1 MFLVKKIS
9 VVIVVLICFLACS
22 QESFIKLQKKAQE
35 QENDGS
41 KRPSYVDSD
50 YEVFSE
56 TIFLQ
61 NMVYQPIE
69 ERNAFFQLTKDGD
82 DSFNPETSVILL
94 NEPSDNNEKNPPLY
108 QNDPNNNAN
117 NEKNP
122 PLYQNDPNNNAN
134 NEKNPPLYQNDPNN
148 NANNEKSPFLYKPKR
163 KAKNPKLIEYSQQ
176 DFYPLKN
183 GDIMMSKEGDQWL
196 IEIKSKALKRFLKDQ
211 NDKDRQIQTFTFNDT
226 KTQIAQ
232 FKGKISSYV
241 YTTNDSDLSLRPFYE
256 SFLLEKKSDDLYMVD
271 KALDAIEVSKCQM
284 VLKKH
289 STDKLDSQHKAISID
304 LDFKKERF
312 KSDTELFLECQ
323 S

>member
-1 MFLVKKIS
+1 MFLVKKIG
-9 VVIVVLICFLACS
+9 VVVVVLIGFLACS
-22 QESFIKLQKKAQE
+22 QERFIQLQKKAQE

-61 NMVYQPIE
+61 NMVHQPIK
-69 ERNAFFQLTKDGD
+69 ERDAFAQLTKDGD

-94 NEPSDNNEKNPPLY
+94 DEPSDNDTKSPPLN
-108 QNDPNNNAN
+108 QNESNNNTAN
-117 NEKNP
+117 NDTKN
-122 PLYQNDPNNNAN
+122 
-134 NEKNPPLYQNDPNN
+134 
-148 NANNEKSPFLYKPKR
+148 PFLYKPKR
-163 KAKNPKLIEYSQQ
+163 KTKDPKLIEYSQQ
-176 DFYPLKN
+176 NFYPLKD
-183 GDIMMSKEGDQWL
+183 GDIVMSKEGDQWL

-241 YTTNDSDLSLRPFYE
+241 YTTNNSDLSLRPFYE
-256 SFLLEKKSDDLYMVD
+256 SFLLEKKSDDLYTIGD
-271 KALDAIEVSKCQM
+271 KALDAIEISKCQM

>member
-1 MFLVKKIS
+1 MFLVKKIG
-9 VVIVVLICFLACS
+9 VVVVVLIGFLACS
-22 QESFIKLQKKAQE
+22 QERFIQLQKKAQE

-50 YEVFSE
+50 HEVFSE

-61 NMVYQPIE
+61 NMVHQPIK
-69 ERNAFFQLTKDGD
+69 ERDAFAQLTKDED

-94 NEPSDNNEKNPPLY
+94 NEPSDNDTKNPPLN
-108 QNDPNNNAN
+108 QNESNTNTAN
-117 NEKNP
+117 NDTKN
-122 PLYQNDPNNNAN
+122 
-134 NEKNPPLYQNDPNN
+134 
-148 NANNEKSPFLYKPKR
+148 PFLYKPKR
-163 KAKNPKLIEYSQQ
+163 KTKDPKLIEYSQQ
-176 DFYPLKN
+176 NFYPLKD

-241 YTTNDSDLSLRPFYE
+241 YTTNNSNLSLRPFYE
-256 SFLLEKKSDDLYMVD
+256 SFLLEKKSDDFYTIGD
-271 KALDAIEVSKCQM
+271 KALDAIEIHKCQM

>member
-9 VVIVVLICFLACS
+9 VVIMILICFLACS
-22 QESFIKLQKKAQE
+22 QERFIKLQKKAQE

-41 KRPSYVDSD
+41 QRPSYVDSD

-61 NMVYQPIE
+61 NMVYQPRE
-69 ERNAFFQLTKDGD
+69 ERNAFFQLTKDED
-82 DSFNPETSVILL
+82 NSFNPETSVILL
-94 NEPSDNNEKNPPLY
+94 NEPSDNDTKNPPLN

-122 PLYQNDPNNNAN
+122 
-134 NEKNPPLYQNDPNN
+134 
-148 NANNEKSPFLYKPKR
+148 FLYKPKR
-163 KAKNPKLIEYSQQ
+163 KTKNPKLIEYSQQ
-176 DFYPLKN
+176 NFYPLKD

-241 YTTNDSDLSLRPFYE
+241 YTTNNSDLSLRPFYE
-256 SFLLEKKSDDLYMVD
+256 SFLLEKKSDDLYTIGD
-271 KALDAIEVSKCQM
+271 KALDTIEVSKCQM

>member
-1 MFLVKKIS
+1 MFLVKKIG
-9 VVIVVLICFLACS
+9 VVVVVLMCFLACS
-22 QESFIKLQKKAQE
+22 QERFIQLQKKAQE

-61 NMVYQPIE
+61 NMVYQPAE
-69 ERNAFFQLTKDGD
+69 ERNAFAQLTKNEDN
-82 DSFNPETSVILL
+82 SFNPETSVVLL
-94 NEPSDNNEKNPPLY
+94 NEPSGNDTKNPPLY
-108 QNDPNNNAN
+108 QSESNNNTAN
-117 NEKNP
+117 NDAKN
-122 PLYQNDPNNNAN
+122 
-134 NEKNPPLYQNDPNN
+134 
-148 NANNEKSPFLYKPKR
+148 PFLYKPKR
-163 KAKNPKLIEYSQQ
+163 KTKDPKLIEYSQQ
-176 DFYPLKN
+176 NFYPLKD
-183 GDIMMSKEGDQWL
+183 GDIIVSKEGDQWL

-241 YTTNDSDLSLRPFYE
+241 YTTNNSGLSLRPFYE
-256 SFLLEKKSDDLYMVD
+256 SFPLEKKSGDFYTIGAIGD
-271 KALDAIEVSKCQM
+271 KALDTIEISKCQM

-323 S
+323 N

>member
-1 MFLVKKIS
+1 MFLVKKIG
-9 VVIVVLICFLACS
+9 VVIMILICFLACS
-22 QESFIKLQKKAQE
+22 QERFIKLQKKAQE

-41 KRPSYVDSD
+41 QRPSYVDSD
-50 YEVFSE
+50 HEVFSE

-69 ERNAFFQLTKDGD
+69 ERNAFFQLTNDEDNDPK
-82 DSFNPETSVILL
+82 ETSVILL
-94 NEPSDNNEKNPPLY
+94 NEPSDN
-108 QNDPNNNAN
+108 DT
-117 NEKNP
+117 
-122 PLYQNDPNNNAN
+122 
-134 NEKNPPLYQNDPNN
+134 KNPPLYQNDPNN

-163 KAKNPKLIEYSQQ
+163 KTKNPKLIEYSQQ
-176 DFYPLKN
+176 DFYPLKD
-183 GDIMMSKEGDQWL
+183 GDIVMSKEGDQWL

-271 KALDAIEVSKCQM
+271 KALDAIEISKCQM

>member
-1 MFLVKKIS
+1 MI
-9 VVIVVLICFLACS
+9 LICFLACS
-22 QESFIKLQKKAQE
+22 QERFIKLQKKAQE

-56 TIFLQ
+56 TIFLK

-69 ERNAFFQLTKDGD
+69 ERNAFFQLTKDED

-94 NEPSDNNEKNPPLY
+94 NEPSDNDTKNPPLY
-108 QNDPNNNAN
+108 PNESHNNTNNAN
-117 NEKNP
+117 NDIKN
-122 PLYQNDPNNNAN
+122 
-134 NEKNPPLYQNDPNN
+134 
-148 NANNEKSPFLYKPKR
+148 PFLYKKR
-163 KAKNPKLIEYSQQ
+163 KTKNPKLIEYSQQ

-183 GDIMMSKEGDQWL
+183 GDIVMSKEGDQWL

-256 SFLLEKKSDDLYMVD
+256 SFLLEKKSDDLYTIGD
-271 KALDAIEVSKCQM
+271 KALDAIEISKCQM

>member
-1 MFLVKKIS
+1 MFLVKKIG
-9 VVIVVLICFLACS
+9 VVVVVLIGFLACS
-22 QESFIKLQKKAQE
+22 QERFIQLQKKAQE

-69 ERNAFFQLTKDGD
+69 ERNAFFQLTKDED
-82 DSFNPETSVILL
+82 DFFNPETSVILL
-94 NEPSDNNEKNPPLY
+94 NEPSDNDTKNPPLN
-108 QNDPNNNAN
+108 QNESNNNTAN
-117 NEKNP
+117 NDTKN
-122 PLYQNDPNNNAN
+122 
-134 NEKNPPLYQNDPNN
+134 
-148 NANNEKSPFLYKPKR
+148 PFLYKPKR
-163 KAKNPKLIEYSQQ
+163 KTKDPKLIEYSQQ
-176 DFYPLKN
+176 NFYPLKD

-196 IEIKSKALKRFLKDQ
+196 IEIKSKSLKRFLKDQ

-241 YTTNDSDLSLRPFYE
+241 YTTNNSDLSLRPFYE
-256 SFLLEKKSDDLYMVD
+256 SFLLEKKSDDLYMIGAIGD
-271 KALDAIEVSKCQM
+271 KALDAIEISKCQM

>member
-9 VVIVVLICFLACS
+9 VVIMILICFLACS
-22 QESFIKLQKKAQE
+22 QERFIKLQKKAQE

-41 KRPSYVDSD
+41 QRPSYVDSD
-50 YEVFSE
+50 HEVFSE

-61 NMVYQPIE
+61 NMVYQPTE
-69 ERNAFFQLTKDGD
+69 ERDSFAQLTKDEN

-94 NEPSDNNEKNPPLY
+94 NEPSDN
-108 QNDPNNNAN
+108 DT
-117 NEKNP
+117 
-122 PLYQNDPNNNAN
+122 
-134 NEKNPPLYQNDPNN
+134 KNPPLYQNDPNN

-163 KAKNPKLIEYSQQ
+163 KTKNPKLIEYSQQ
-176 DFYPLKN
+176 DFYPLKD
-183 GDIMMSKEGDQWL
+183 GDIIMSKEGDQWL
-196 IEIKSKALKRFLKDQ
+196 VEIKSKALKRFLKDQ

-226 KTQIAQ
+226 KTQIVQ

-241 YTTNDSDLSLRPFYE
+241 YTTNDSGLSLRPFYE
-256 SFLLEKKSDDLYMVD
+256 SFLLEKKSDDLYTIGD
-271 KALDAIEVSKCQM
+271 KALDTIEVSKCQM

>member
-1 MFLVKKIS
+1 MFLVKKIG
-9 VVIVVLICFLACS
+9 VVILVLICFLACS

-69 ERNAFFQLTKDGD
+69 EKDSFAQLTKDEN

-117 NEKNP
+117 NEK
-122 PLYQNDPNNNAN
+122 
-134 NEKNPPLYQNDPNN
+134 
-148 NANNEKSPFLYKPKR
+148 SPFLYKPKR
-163 KAKNPKLIEYSQQ
+163 KTKNPKLIEYSQQ
-176 DFYPLKN
+176 DFYPLKD
-183 GDIMMSKEGDQWL
+183 GDIVMSKEGDQWL
-196 IEIKSKALKRFLKDQ
+196 VEIKSKALKRFLKDQ

-271 KALDAIEVSKCQM
+271 KALDTIEISKCQM

>member
-1 MFLVKKIS
+1 MFLVKKIG
-9 VVIVVLICFLACS
+9 VVVVVLIGFLACS
-22 QESFIKLQKKAQE
+22 QERFIQLQKKAQE

-56 TIFLQ
+56 TIFLK
-61 NMVYQPIE
+61 NMVHHPIKERDAFVQP
-69 ERNAFFQLTKDGD
+69 TKDGD

-94 NEPSDNNEKNPPLY
+94 DEPSDNDTKNPPLN
-108 QNDPNNNAN
+108 QNESNNNAASN
-117 NEKNP
+117 DAKN
-122 PLYQNDPNNNAN
+122 
-134 NEKNPPLYQNDPNN
+134 
-148 NANNEKSPFLYKPKR
+148 PFLYKPKR
-163 KAKNPKLIEYSQQ
+163 KTKDPKLIEYSQQ
-176 DFYPLKN
+176 NFYPLKD
-183 GDIMMSKEGDQWL
+183 GDIVMSKEGDQWL

-241 YTTNDSDLSLRPFYE
+241 YTTNNSNLSLRPFYE
-256 SFLLEKKSDDLYMVD
+256 SFLLEKKSDDFYMIGAIGD
-271 KALDAIEVSKCQM
+271 KALDAIEIQKCQM

>member
-1 MFLVKKIS
+1 MFLVKKIG
-9 VVIVVLICFLACS
+9 VVIMILICFLACS
-22 QESFIKLQKKAQE
+22 QERFIKLQKKAQE

-69 ERNAFFQLTKDGD
+69 ERNAFFQLTKDED
-82 DSFNPETSVILL
+82 NSFNPETSVILL

-117 NEKNP
+117 N
-122 PLYQNDPNNNAN
+122 AN
-134 NEKNPPLYQNDPNN
+134 NDTKN
-148 NANNEKSPFLYKPKR
+148 PFLYKPKR
-163 KAKNPKLIEYSQQ
+163 KTKNPKLIEYSQQ

-183 GDIMMSKEGDQWL
+183 GDIIMIKEGDQWL

-226 KTQIAQ
+226 KTQIVQ
-232 FKGKISSYV
+232 FKGKISSYI

-256 SFLLEKKSDDLYMVD
+256 SFLLEKKSDDLYTIEN
-271 KALDAIEVSKCQM
+271 KALDAIEISKCQM

>member
-1 MFLVKKIS
+1 MFLVKKIG
-9 VVIVVLICFLACS
+9 VVIMILVCFLACS
-22 QESFIKLQKKAQE
+22 QERFIKLQKKAQE

-61 NMVYQPIE
+61 NMVHQPIK
-69 ERNAFFQLTKDGD
+69 ERDAFAQLTKDED
-82 DSFNPETSVILL
+82 DSFNPSFNPETSVILL

-108 QNDPNNNAN
+108 P
-117 NEKNP
+117 
-122 PLYQNDPNNNAN
+122 
-134 NEKNPPLYQNDPNN
+134 NDPNN

-163 KAKNPKLIEYSQQ
+163 KTKNPKLIEYSQQ

-183 GDIMMSKEGDQWL
+183 GDIVMSKEGDQWL

-211 NDKDRQIQTFTFNDT
+211 NDKDRQIQTFTFDDT

-256 SFLLEKKSDDLYMVD
+256 SFLLEKKSDDLYTIGD
-271 KALDAIEVSKCQM
+271 KALDAIEISKCQM

>member
-1 MFLVKKIS
+1 M
-9 VVIVVLICFLACS
+9 VLIGFLACS
-22 QESFIKLQKKAQE
+22 QERFIQLQKKAQE

-61 NMVYQPIE
+61 NMVHQPMK
-69 ERNAFFQLTKDGD
+69 ERNAFAQLTKDED

-94 NEPSDNNEKNPPLY
+94 DEPSGNDTKNPPLN
-108 QNDPNNNAN
+108 QNESNNNTAN
-117 NEKNP
+117 NDTKN
-122 PLYQNDPNNNAN
+122 
-134 NEKNPPLYQNDPNN
+134 
-148 NANNEKSPFLYKPKR
+148 PFLYKPKR
-163 KAKNPKLIEYSQQ
+163 KTKDPKLIEYSQQ
-176 DFYPLKN
+176 NFYPLKD

-241 YTTNDSDLSLRPFYE
+241 YTTNNSNLSLRPFYE
-256 SFLLEKKSDDLYMVD
+256 SFLLEKKSDDLYMIGAIGD
-271 KALDAIEVSKCQM
+271 KALDAIEIQKCQM

>member
-1 MFLVKKIS
+1 MFLVKKIG
-9 VVIVVLICFLACS
+9 VVIVVLIGFLACS
-22 QESFIKLQKKAQE
+22 QERFIQLQKKAQE

-61 NMVYQPIE
+61 NMVYQPIK
-69 ERNAFFQLTKDGD
+69 ERDAFAQLAKDGD
-82 DSFNPETSVILL
+82 DFFNPETSVILL
-94 NEPSDNNEKNPPLY
+94 DEPSDNDTKNPPLN
-108 QNDPNNNAN
+108 QNESNTNTAN
-117 NEKNP
+117 NDVKN
-122 PLYQNDPNNNAN
+122 
-134 NEKNPPLYQNDPNN
+134 
-148 NANNEKSPFLYKPKR
+148 PFLYKPKR
-163 KAKNPKLIEYSQQ
+163 KTKDPKLIEYSQQ
-176 DFYPLKN
+176 NFYPLKD
-183 GDIMMSKEGDQWL
+183 GDIVMSKEGDQWL

-241 YTTNDSDLSLRPFYE
+241 YTTNNSDLSLRPFYE
-256 SFLLEKKSDDLYMVD
+256 SFPLEKKSDDLYMIGD
-271 KALDAIEVSKCQM
+271 KALDTIEVSKCQM

-312 KSDTELFLECQ
+312 KSDTELFLECLKE

>member
-1 MFLVKKIS
+1 MFLVKKIG
-9 VVIVVLICFLACS
+9 VVVVVLIGFLACS
-22 QESFIKLQKKAQE
+22 QERFIQLQKKAQE

-61 NMVYQPIE
+61 NMVHQPIE
-69 ERNAFFQLTKDGD
+69 ERDAFVQPTKDED

-94 NEPSDNNEKNPPLY
+94 NEPSDNDTKNPPLN
-108 QNDPNNNAN
+108 QNESSNNTASNDT
-117 NEKNP
+117 KN
-122 PLYQNDPNNNAN
+122 
-134 NEKNPPLYQNDPNN
+134 
-148 NANNEKSPFLYKPKR
+148 PFLYKPKR
-163 KAKNPKLIEYSQQ
+163 KTKDPKLIEYSQQ
-176 DFYPLKN
+176 NFYPLKD
-183 GDIMMSKEGDQWL
+183 GDIIMSKKGDQWL

-241 YTTNDSDLSLRPFYE
+241 YTTNNSNLSLRPFYE
-256 SFLLEKKSDDLYMVD
+256 SFLLEKKSDDFYTIGAD
-271 KALDAIEVSKCQM
+271 KALDAIEISKCQM

>member
-9 VVIVVLICFLACS
+9 VVVVVLICFLACS
-22 QESFIKLQKKAQE
+22 QESFIKMQKKAQE

-61 NMVYQPIE
+61 NMVHQPIK
-69 ERNAFFQLTKDGD
+69 ERDAFAQLTKDED

-94 NEPSDNNEKNPPLY
+94 NEPSDNDTKNPPLN
-108 QNDPNNNAN
+108 QNESNNNA
-117 NEKNP
+117 
-122 PLYQNDPNNNAN
+122 AN
-134 NEKNPPLYQNDPNN
+134 NDAKN
-148 NANNEKSPFLYKPKR
+148 PFLYKPKR
-163 KAKNPKLIEYSQQ
+163 KTKDPKLIEYSQQ
-176 DFYPLKN
+176 NFYPLKD
-183 GDIMMSKEGDQWL
+183 GDIVMSKKGDQWS

-241 YTTNDSDLSLRPFYE
+241 YTTNNSNLSLRPFYE
-256 SFLLEKKSDDLYMVD
+256 SFLLEKKSDDLYTIGAIGD
-271 KALDAIEVSKCQM
+271 KALDAIEIQKCQM

>member
-1 MFLVKKIS
+1 MFLVKKIG
-9 VVIVVLICFLACS
+9 VVVVVLIGFLACS
-22 QESFIKLQKKAQE
+22 QERFIQLQKKAQE

-61 NMVYQPIE
+61 NMVHQPIK
-69 ERNAFFQLTKDGD
+69 ERDAFAQLTKDED

-94 NEPSDNNEKNPPLY
+94 DEPSDNDTKNPPLN
-108 QNDPNNNAN
+108 QNESNNNTAN
-117 NEKNP
+117 NDTKN
-122 PLYQNDPNNNAN
+122 
-134 NEKNPPLYQNDPNN
+134 
-148 NANNEKSPFLYKPKR
+148 PFLYKPKR
-163 KAKNPKLIEYSQQ
+163 KTKDPKLIEYSQQ
-176 DFYPLKN
+176 NFYSLKD
-183 GDIMMSKEGDQWL
+183 GDIVMSKEEDQWL

-241 YTTNDSDLSLRPFYE
+241 YTTNNSNLSLRPFYE
-256 SFLLEKKSDDLYMVD
+256 SFLLEKKSDDFYMIGAIGD
-271 KALDAIEVSKCQM
+271 KALDAIEISKCQM

>member
-1 MFLVKKIS
+1 MFLLKKIG
-9 VVIVVLICFLACS
+9 VVVVVLIGFLACS
-22 QESFIKLQKKAQE
+22 QERFIQLQKKAQE

-61 NMVYQPIE
+61 NMVYQPIK
-69 ERNAFFQLTKDGD
+69 ERDAFAQLTKDED

-94 NEPSDNNEKNPPLY
+94 NESSDNDTKNPPLN
-108 QNDPNNNAN
+108 QNESNNNIAN
-117 NEKNP
+117 NDIKN
-122 PLYQNDPNNNAN
+122 
-134 NEKNPPLYQNDPNN
+134 
-148 NANNEKSPFLYKPKR
+148 PFLYKPKR
-163 KAKNPKLIEYSQQ
+163 KTKDPKLIEYSQQ
-176 DFYPLKN
+176 NFYPLKD

-196 IEIKSKALKRFLKDQ
+196 IKIKSKALKRFLKDQ

-241 YTTNDSDLSLRPFYE
+241 YTTNNSNLSLRPFYE
-256 SFLLEKKSDDLYMVD
+256 SFLLEKKSDDFYMIGAIGD
-271 KALDAIEVSKCQM
+271 KVLDAIEIQKCQM

-323 S
+323 N

>member
-9 VVIVVLICFLACS
+9 VVIMILICFLACS
-22 QESFIKLQKKAQE
+22 QERFIQLQKKAQE

-41 KRPSYVDSD
+41 QRPSYVDSD

-61 NMVYQPIE
+61 NMVYQPKE
-69 ERNAFFQLTKDGD
+69 ERNAFFQLTKDEN

-117 NEKNP
+117 NEK
-122 PLYQNDPNNNAN
+122 
-134 NEKNPPLYQNDPNN
+134 
-148 NANNEKSPFLYKPKR
+148 SPFLYKPKR
-163 KAKNPKLIEYSQQ
+163 KTKNPKLIEYSQQ

-183 GDIMMSKEGDQWL
+183 GDIVMSKEGDQWL

-241 YTTNDSDLSLRPFYE
+241 YTTNNSDLSLRPFYE

-271 KALDAIEVSKCQM
+271 KALDAIEISKCQM

>member
-1 MFLVKKIS
+1 MFLVKKIG
-9 VVIVVLICFLACS
+9 VVVVVLIGFLACS
-22 QESFIKLQKKAQE
+22 QERFIQLQKKVQE

-61 NMVYQPIE
+61 NMVHQPIK
-69 ERNAFFQLTKDGD
+69 ERDAFAQLTKDED

-94 NEPSDNNEKNPPLY
+94 DEPSDNDTKNPPLN
-108 QNDPNNNAN
+108 QNESNNNTASN
-117 NEKNP
+117 DTKN
-122 PLYQNDPNNNAN
+122 
-134 NEKNPPLYQNDPNN
+134 
-148 NANNEKSPFLYKPKR
+148 PFLYKPKR
-163 KAKNPKLIEYSQQ
+163 KTKDPKLIEYSQQ
-176 DFYPLKN
+176 NFYPLKD
-183 GDIMMSKEGDQWL
+183 GDIIMSKEGDQWL
-196 IEIKSKALKRFLKDQ
+196 IKIKSKALKRFLKDQ

-241 YTTNDSDLSLRPFYE
+241 YTTNNSDLSLRPFYK
-256 SFLLEKKSDDLYMVD
+256 SFLLEKKSDDLYTIGD
-271 KALDAIEVSKCQM
+271 KALDAIEIQKCQM

-304 LDFKKERF
+304 LDFKKEHF

>member
-9 VVIVVLICFLACS
+9 VVIMILIGFLACS
-22 QESFIKLQKKAQE
+22 QERFIKLQKKAQE

-41 KRPSYVDSD
+41 QRPSYVDSD
-50 YEVFSE
+50 HEVFSE

-61 NMVYQPIE
+61 NMVYQPTN
-69 ERNAFFQLTKDGD
+69 ERNAFFQLTKDEN

-108 QNDPNNNAN
+108 PNDPHNNTNNAN
-117 NEKNP
+117 
-122 PLYQNDPNNNAN
+122 D
-134 NEKNPPLYQNDPNN
+134 DT
-148 NANNEKSPFLYKPKR
+148 KSPFLYKPKR
-163 KAKNPKLIEYSQQ
+163 KTKNPKLIEYSQQ
-176 DFYPLKN
+176 NFYPLKN
-183 GDIMMSKEGDQWL
+183 GDIIMSKEGDQWL

-256 SFLLEKKSDDLYMVD
+256 SFLLEKKSDDFYTIGAIGD
-271 KALDAIEVSKCQM
+271 KALDTIEISKCQM

>member
-1 MFLVKKIS
+1 MFLVKKIG
-9 VVIVVLICFLACS
+9 VVVVVLIGFLACS
-22 QESFIKLQKKAQE
+22 QERFIQLQKKAQE

-61 NMVYQPIE
+61 NMVYQPVK
-69 ERNAFFQLTKDGD
+69 ERDAFVQPTKDED

-94 NEPSDNNEKNPPLY
+94 DEPSDNDTKNPPLN
-108 QNDPNNNAN
+108 QNESDNNTASNDT
-117 NEKNP
+117 KN
-122 PLYQNDPNNNAN
+122 
-134 NEKNPPLYQNDPNN
+134 
-148 NANNEKSPFLYKPKR
+148 PFLYKPKR
-163 KAKNPKLIEYSQQ
+163 KTKDPKLIEYSQQ
-176 DFYPLKN
+176 NFYPLKD
-183 GDIMMSKEGDQWL
+183 GDIIISKEGDQWL
-196 IEIKSKALKRFLKDQ
+196 IEIKSKSLKRFLKDQ

-241 YTTNDSDLSLRPFYE
+241 YTTNNSDLSLRPFYE
-256 SFLLEKKSDDLYMVD
+256 SFLLEKKSDDFYTIGD
-271 KALDAIEVSKCQM
+271 KVLDAIEIHKCQM

>member
-22 QESFIKLQKKAQE
+22 QERFIKIQKKAQE

-41 KRPSYVDSD
+41 QRPSYVDSD

-61 NMVYQPIE
+61 NMVYQPME
-69 ERNAFFQLTKDGD
+69 KRNAFFQLTKDED

-94 NEPSDNNEKNPPLY
+94 NEPSDNDTKNPPLY
-108 QNDPNNNAN
+108 QNESNNNNAN
-117 NEKNP
+117 NDTKN
-122 PLYQNDPNNNAN
+122 
-134 NEKNPPLYQNDPNN
+134 
-148 NANNEKSPFLYKPKR
+148 PFLYKKR

-183 GDIMMSKEGDQWL
+183 GDIIMSKEGDQWL

-241 YTTNDSDLSLRPFYE
+241 YTTNNSDLSLRPFYE
-256 SFLLEKKSDDLYMVD
+256 SFLLEKKSDDLYTIGD
-271 KALDAIEVSKCQM
+271 KALDAIEISKCQM

>member
-1 MFLVKKIS
+1 MI
-9 VVIVVLICFLACS
+9 LICFLACS
-22 QESFIKLQKKAQE
+22 QERFIQLQKKAQE

-41 KRPSYVDSD
+41 QRPSYVDSD

-69 ERNAFFQLTKDGD
+69 ERNAFFQLTKDEY
-82 DSFNPETSVILL
+82 DSFNPETPVILL
-94 NEPSDNNEKNPPLY
+94 NEPSDNNEKNPPLN
-108 QNDPNNNAN
+108 QNESNTNTAN
-117 NEKNP
+117 N
-122 PLYQNDPNNNAN
+122 DT
-134 NEKNPPLYQNDPNN
+134 
-148 NANNEKSPFLYKPKR
+148 KSPFLYKPKR
-163 KAKNPKLIEYSQQ
+163 KTKNPKLIEYSQQ
-176 DFYPLKN
+176 NFYPLKD
-183 GDIMMSKEGDQWL
+183 GDIVMSKEGDQWL
-196 IEIKSKALKRFLKDQ
+196 VEIKSKALKRFLKDQ

-256 SFLLEKKSDDLYMVD
+256 SFLLEKKSDNVYTIEN
-271 KALDAIEVSKCQM
+271 KALDTIEISKCQM

>member
-1 MFLVKKIS
+1 MFLVKKIG
-9 VVIVVLICFLACS
+9 VVIMILICFLACS
-22 QESFIKLQKKAQE
+22 QERFIKLQKKAQE

-61 NMVYQPIE
+61 NMVYQPME
-69 ERNAFFQLTKDGD
+69 ERDSFAQLTKDED
-82 DSFNPETSVILL
+82 NSFNPETSVILL
-94 NEPSDNNEKNPPLY
+94 NEPSDNDTKNPPLY
-108 QNDPNNNAN
+108 QNESNTNTAN
-117 NEKNP
+117 NDTKN
-122 PLYQNDPNNNAN
+122 
-134 NEKNPPLYQNDPNN
+134 
-148 NANNEKSPFLYKPKR
+148 PFLYKPKR

-176 DFYPLKN
+176 DFYPLKD
-183 GDIMMSKEGDQWL
+183 GDIVMSKEGDQWL

-241 YTTNDSDLSLRPFYE
+241 YTTNNSDLSLRPFYE
-256 SFLLEKKSDDLYMVD
+256 SFLLEKKSDDLYTIGD
-271 KALDAIEVSKCQM
+271 KALDAIEISKCQM

>member
-1 MFLVKKIS
+1 M
-9 VVIVVLICFLACS
+9 VLIGFLACS
-22 QESFIKLQKKAQE
+22 QERFIQLQKKAQE

-61 NMVYQPIE
+61 NMVYQPIK
-69 ERNAFFQLTKDGD
+69 ERDAFAQLTKDED

-94 NEPSDNNEKNPPLY
+94 NEPNDNDAKNPPLN
-108 QNDPNNNAN
+108 QNESNTNTAN
-117 NEKNP
+117 NDVKN
-122 PLYQNDPNNNAN
+122 
-134 NEKNPPLYQNDPNN
+134 
-148 NANNEKSPFLYKPKR
+148 PFLYKPKR
-163 KAKNPKLIEYSQQ
+163 KTKDPKLIEYSQQ
-176 DFYPLKN
+176 NFYPLKD

-241 YTTNDSDLSLRPFYE
+241 YTTNNSNLSLRPFYE
-256 SFLLEKKSDDLYMVD
+256 SFLLEKKSDDFYMIGAIGD
-271 KALDAIEVSKCQM
+271 KALDAIEIQKCQM

>member
-1 MFLVKKIS
+1 MFLVKKIG
-9 VVIVVLICFLACS
+9 VVVVVLIGFLACS
-22 QESFIKLQKKAQE
+22 QERFIQLQKKAQE

-56 TIFLQ
+56 TIFLK
-61 NMVYQPIE
+61 NMVHQPIK
-69 ERNAFFQLTKDGD
+69 ERDAFAQLTEDGD
-82 DSFNPETSVILL
+82 GSFNPETSVILL
-94 NEPSDNNEKNPPLY
+94 NEPSDNDTKNPPLN
-108 QNDPNNNAN
+108 QNESNTNTAN
-117 NEKNP
+117 NDTKN
-122 PLYQNDPNNNAN
+122 
-134 NEKNPPLYQNDPNN
+134 
-148 NANNEKSPFLYKPKR
+148 PFLYKPKR
-163 KAKNPKLIEYSQQ
+163 KTKDSKLIEYSQQ
-176 DFYPLKN
+176 NFYPLKD
-183 GDIMMSKEGDQWL
+183 GDIIMSKEGDQWL

-241 YTTNDSDLSLRPFYE
+241 YTTNNSNLSLRPFYE
-256 SFLLEKKSDDLYMVD
+256 SFLLEKKSDDLYTIGD
-271 KALDAIEVSKCQM
+271 KALDSIEISKCQM

>member
-1 MFLVKKIS
+1 MVFSQKIG
-9 VVIVVLICFLACS
+9 VVIMILVCFLACS
-22 QESFIKLQKKAQE
+22 QESFIKMQKKAQE

-41 KRPSYVDSD
+41 QRPSYVDSD

-69 ERNAFFQLTKDGD
+69 ERNAFFQLTKDEN

-94 NEPSDNNEKNPPLY
+94 NEPSDNDTKNPPLN
-108 QNDPNNNAN
+108 QNESNTNTAN
-117 NEKNP
+117 NDTKN
-122 PLYQNDPNNNAN
+122 
-134 NEKNPPLYQNDPNN
+134 
-148 NANNEKSPFLYKPKR
+148 PFLYKPKR
-163 KAKNPKLIEYSQQ
+163 KTKNPKLIEYSQQ
-176 DFYPLKN
+176 NFYPLKD
-183 GDIMMSKEGDQWL
+183 GDIMMSKERDQWL

-256 SFLLEKKSDDLYMVD
+256 SFLLEKKSDNVYTIGD
-271 KALDAIEVSKCQM
+271 KALDAIEISKCQM

>member
-9 VVIVVLICFLACS
+9 VVVVVLICFLACS
-22 QESFIKLQKKAQE
+22 QESFIKMQKKAQE

-69 ERNAFFQLTKDGD
+69 ERNALAQLTKDGD

-94 NEPSDNNEKNPPLY
+94 NEPSDNDTKNPPLY
-108 QNDPNNNAN
+108 PNESHNNTNNAN
-117 NEKNP
+117 NDIKN
-122 PLYQNDPNNNAN
+122 
-134 NEKNPPLYQNDPNN
+134 
-148 NANNEKSPFLYKPKR
+148 PFLYKPKR
-163 KAKNPKLIEYSQQ
+163 KTKNPKLIEYSQQ

-183 GDIMMSKEGDQWL
+183 GDIIMSREGDQWL

-256 SFLLEKKSDDLYMVD
+256 SFLLEKKSDDLYTIWD
-271 KALDAIEVSKCQM
+271 KALDAIEISKCQM
-284 VLKKH
+284 VLKRH

-312 KSDTELFLECQ
+312 KSDTELFLECLKE

>member
-1 MFLVKKIS
+1 MFLVKKIG
-9 VVIVVLICFLACS
+9 VVIMILICFLACS
-22 QESFIKLQKKAQE
+22 QERFIQLQKKAQE

-56 TIFLQ
+56 TIFLK

-69 ERNAFFQLTKDGD
+69 EKDSFAQLTKDED
-82 DSFNPETSVILL
+82 NSFNPETSVVLL
-94 NEPSDNNEKNPPLY
+94 NEPSDNDTKNPPLY
-108 QNDPNNNAN
+108 QNESHNNTAN
-117 NEKNP
+117 NDAKN
-122 PLYQNDPNNNAN
+122 
-134 NEKNPPLYQNDPNN
+134 
-148 NANNEKSPFLYKPKR
+148 PFLYKPKR
-163 KAKNPKLIEYSQQ
+163 KTKNPKLIEYSQQ
-176 DFYPLKN
+176 NFYPLKD
-183 GDIMMSKEGDQWL
+183 GDIIMSKEGDQWL

-241 YTTNDSDLSLRPFYE
+241 YTTNNSDLSLRPFYE
-256 SFLLEKKSDDLYMVD
+256 SFLLEKKSDDLYTMIGD
-271 KALDAIEVSKCQM
+271 KALDAIEISKCQM

-312 KSDTELFLECQ
+312 KSDIELFLECQ

>member
-1 MFLVKKIS
+1 M
-9 VVIVVLICFLACS
+9 VLIGFLACS
-22 QESFIKLQKKAQE
+22 QERFIQLQKKAQE

-56 TIFLQ
+56 TIFLK
-61 NMVYQPIE
+61 NMVHQPIK
-69 ERNAFFQLTKDGD
+69 ERDAFAQLTKDED

-94 NEPSDNNEKNPPLY
+94 DEPSDNDTKNPPLN
-108 QNDPNNNAN
+108 QNESNNNTASN
-117 NEKNP
+117 DTKN
-122 PLYQNDPNNNAN
+122 
-134 NEKNPPLYQNDPNN
+134 
-148 NANNEKSPFLYKPKR
+148 PFLYKPKR
-163 KAKNPKLIEYSQQ
+163 KTKDPKLIEYSQQ
-176 DFYPLKN
+176 NFYPLKD
-183 GDIMMSKEGDQWL
+183 GDIVMSKEGDQWL

-241 YTTNDSDLSLRPFYE
+241 YTTNNSNLSLRPFYE
-256 SFLLEKKSDDLYMVD
+256 SFLLEKKSDDLYTIGD
-271 KALDAIEVSKCQM
+271 KALDAIEIQKCQM

>member
-1 MFLVKKIS
+1 MI
-9 VVIVVLICFLACS
+9 LICFLACS
-22 QESFIKLQKKAQE
+22 QERFIKLQKKAQE

-41 KRPSYVDSD
+41 QRPSYVDSD

-61 NMVYQPIE
+61 NMVYQPTE
-69 ERNAFFQLTKDGD
+69 ERDSFAQLTKDEN
-82 DSFNPETSVILL
+82 DSFNSETSVILL
-94 NEPSDNNEKNPPLY
+94 NEPSDNNEKNPPLN
-108 QNDPNNNAN
+108 QNESNTNTAN
-117 NEKNP
+117 NDTKN
-122 PLYQNDPNNNAN
+122 
-134 NEKNPPLYQNDPNN
+134 
-148 NANNEKSPFLYKPKR
+148 PFLYKPKR
-163 KAKNPKLIEYSQQ
+163 KTKNPKLIEYSQQ

-183 GDIMMSKEGDQWL
+183 GDIVMSKEGDQWL

-271 KALDAIEVSKCQM
+271 KALDAIEISKCQM

>member
-1 MFLVKKIS
+1 MFLVKKIG
-9 VVIVVLICFLACS
+9 VVIMILIGFLACS
-22 QESFIKLQKKAQE
+22 QERFIKLQKKAQE

-69 ERNAFFQLTKDGD
+69 ERNAFFQLTNDEDNDPK
-82 DSFNPETSVILL
+82 ETSVILL
-94 NEPSDNNEKNPPLY
+94 NEPSDN
-108 QNDPNNNAN
+108 DT
-117 NEKNP
+117 
-122 PLYQNDPNNNAN
+122 
-134 NEKNPPLYQNDPNN
+134 KNPPLYQNDPNN

-241 YTTNDSDLSLRPFYE
+241 YTTNNSDLSLRPFYE
-256 SFLLEKKSDDLYMVD
+256 SFLLEKKSDDFYTIGAIGD
-271 KALDAIEVSKCQM
+271 KALDAIEISKCQM

>member
-1 MFLVKKIS
+1 M
-9 VVIVVLICFLACS
+9 VLIGFLACS
-22 QESFIKLQKKAQE
+22 QERFIQLQKKAQE

-61 NMVYQPIE
+61 NMVHQPME
-69 ERNAFFQLTKDGD
+69 ERDSFAQLTKDGD

-94 NEPSDNNEKNPPLY
+94 NEPSGNDTKNPPLN
-108 QNDPNNNAN
+108 QNESNTNTAN
-117 NEKNP
+117 NDVKN
-122 PLYQNDPNNNAN
+122 
-134 NEKNPPLYQNDPNN
+134 
-148 NANNEKSPFLYKPKR
+148 PFLYKPKR
-163 KAKNPKLIEYSQQ
+163 KTKDPKLIEYSQQ
-176 DFYPLKN
+176 NFYPLKN
-183 GDIMMSKEGDQWL
+183 GDIVMSREGDQWL

-241 YTTNDSDLSLRPFYE
+241 YTTNNSNLSLRPFYE
-256 SFLLEKKSDDLYMVD
+256 SFLLEKKSDDFYTIGAD
-271 KALDAIEVSKCQM
+271 KALDAIEIHKCQM

>member
-9 VVIVVLICFLACS
+9 VVIMILICFLACS
-22 QESFIKLQKKAQE
+22 QERFIQLQKKAQE

-56 TIFLQ
+56 TIFLK
-61 NMVYQPIE
+61 NMVYQPME
-69 ERNAFFQLTKDGD
+69 ERDSFAQLTKDEN

-122 PLYQNDPNNNAN
+122 
-134 NEKNPPLYQNDPNN
+134 
-148 NANNEKSPFLYKPKR
+148 FLYKPKR
-163 KAKNPKLIEYSQQ
+163 KTKNPKLIEYSQQ

-183 GDIMMSKEGDQWL
+183 GDIIMSKEGDQWL
-196 IEIKSKALKRFLKDQ
+196 VEIKSKALKRFLKDQ

-271 KALDAIEVSKCQM
+271 KALDAIEISKCQM

-312 KSDTELFLECQ
+312 KSDTELFLECLKG

>member
-1 MFLVKKIS
+1 MFLVKKIG
-9 VVIVVLICFLACS
+9 VVVVVLIGFLACS
-22 QESFIKLQKKAQE
+22 QERFIQLQKKAQE

-61 NMVYQPIE
+61 NMVYQPIK
-69 ERNAFFQLTKDGD
+69 ERDAFIQPTKDED

-94 NEPSDNNEKNPPLY
+94 NEPNDNDAKNPPLN
-108 QNDPNNNAN
+108 QNESNTNTAN
-117 NEKNP
+117 NDVKN
-122 PLYQNDPNNNAN
+122 
-134 NEKNPPLYQNDPNN
+134 
-148 NANNEKSPFLYKPKR
+148 PFLYKPKR
-163 KAKNPKLIEYSQQ
+163 KTKDPKLIEYSQQ
-176 DFYPLKN
+176 NFYPLKD
-183 GDIMMSKEGDQWL
+183 GDIVMSKEGDQWL

-211 NDKDRQIQTFTFNDT
+211 NNKDRQIQTFTFNDT

-241 YTTNDSDLSLRPFYE
+241 YTTNNSNLSLRPFYE
-256 SFLLEKKSDDLYMVD
+256 SFLLEKKSDDFYMIGAIGD
-271 KALDAIEVSKCQM
+271 KALDAIEIQKCQM

>member
-1 MFLVKKIS
+1 MFLVKKIG
-9 VVIVVLICFLACS
+9 VVVVVLICFLACS
-22 QESFIKLQKKAQE
+22 QERFIKLQKKAQE

-61 NMVYQPIE
+61 NMVYQPME
-69 ERNAFFQLTKDGD
+69 EKDSFAQLTKDEN

-94 NEPSDNNEKNPPLY
+94 NEPSDNDTKNPPLY
-108 QNDPNNNAN
+108 QNESNTNNAN
-117 NEKNP
+117 NDTKN
-122 PLYQNDPNNNAN
+122 
-134 NEKNPPLYQNDPNN
+134 
-148 NANNEKSPFLYKPKR
+148 PFLYKKR

-176 DFYPLKN
+176 NFYPLKD
-183 GDIMMSKEGDQWL
+183 GDIVMSKEGDQWL

-256 SFLLEKKSDDLYMVD
+256 SFLLEKKSDDLYTIGD
-271 KALDAIEVSKCQM
+271 KALDTIEVSKCQM

-304 LDFKKERF
+304 LDFKEERF

>member
-1 MFLVKKIS
+1 MFLVKKIG
-9 VVIVVLICFLACS
+9 VVIMISICFLACS

-56 TIFLQ
+56 TIFLK

-69 ERNAFFQLTKDGD
+69 ERNAFFQLTKDGN

-94 NEPSDNNEKNPPLY
+94 NEPSDNDTKNPLLY
-108 QNDPNNNAN
+108 PNESHNNTAN
-117 NEKNP
+117 NDTKN
-122 PLYQNDPNNNAN
+122 
-134 NEKNPPLYQNDPNN
+134 
-148 NANNEKSPFLYKPKR
+148 PFLYKPKR

-176 DFYPLKN
+176 NFYPLKD
-183 GDIMMSKEGDQWL
+183 GDIVMSKEGDQWL

-256 SFLLEKKSDDLYMVD
+256 SFLLEKKSDDFYTIGAIGD
-271 KALDAIEVSKCQM
+271 KALDAIEISKCQM

>member
-1 MFLVKKIS
+1 MFLVKKIG
-9 VVIVVLICFLACS
+9 VVIMILICFLACS

-61 NMVYQPIE
+61 NMVYQPTE
-69 ERNAFFQLTKDGD
+69 ERDSFAQLTKDKND
-82 DSFNPETSVILL
+82 SFDPSFNPETSVILL
-94 NEPSDNNEKNPPLY
+94 NEPSDNDTKNPPLN
-108 QNDPNNNAN
+108 QNEFNTNTAN
-117 NEKNP
+117 NDTKN
-122 PLYQNDPNNNAN
+122 
-134 NEKNPPLYQNDPNN
+134 
-148 NANNEKSPFLYKPKR
+148 PFLYKPKR
-163 KAKNPKLIEYSQQ
+163 KTKDPKLIEYSQQ
-176 DFYPLKN
+176 NFYPLKD
-183 GDIMMSKEGDQWL
+183 GDIVMSKEGDQWL

-256 SFLLEKKSDDLYMVD
+256 SFLLEKKSDNVYTIGD
-271 KALDAIEVSKCQM
+271 KALDTIEISKCQM

>member
-1 MFLVKKIS
+1 MFLVKKIG
-9 VVIVVLICFLACS
+9 VVIMILICFLACS
-22 QESFIKLQKKAQE
+22 QERFIKLQKKAQE

-61 NMVYQPIE
+61 NMVYQPVE
-69 ERNAFFQLTKDGD
+69 ERNAFFQLTKDED

-94 NEPSDNNEKNPPLY
+94 NEPSDNDTKNPPLY

-122 PLYQNDPNNNAN
+122 
-134 NEKNPPLYQNDPNN
+134 
-148 NANNEKSPFLYKPKR
+148 FLYKPKR
-163 KAKNPKLIEYSQQ
+163 KTKNPKLIEYSQQ
-176 DFYPLKN
+176 NFYPLKN
-183 GDIMMSKEGDQWL
+183 GDIIMSKEGDQWL
-196 IEIKSKALKRFLKDQ
+196 VEIKSKALKRFLKDQ

-241 YTTNDSDLSLRPFYE
+241 YTTNDSDLSLRPFYK
-256 SFLLEKKSDDLYMVD
+256 SFLLEKKSDDLYTIRD